1 MATFALVGDR
11 LTDADGRF
19 AIWQSVGPE
28 YSVRITLGY
37 ADGRPLYRFHLHTRE
52 VAGEWQAIL
61 SPGARDHAFDS
72 ALLGKMPE
80 LVKAAIPAMIDLPD
94 FGLVD
99 EVAILLAPANIV
111 EMTVT
116 DPRFHEAEDL
126 IVMARRT

>member
-1 MATFALVGDR
+1 MAAFALVEDR
-11 LTDADGRF
+11 LVAADGKF

-28 YSVRITLGY
+28 YSVRVIIGY
-37 ADGRPLYRFHLHTRE
+37 ADGRPLYRFHLLTRE
-52 VAGEWQAIL
+52 VAGEWQAVL
-61 SPGARDHAFDS
+61 SPGRRDHVFDS

-80 LVKAAIPAMIDLPD
+80 LVKAAIPAMIGLPN

-99 EVAILLAPANIV
+99 DVAILLAPANIV

-126 IVMARRT
+126 IVMARRL